1 MHTDNAAMGWLTSA
15 NGVLAHI
22 LRNRK
27 SADPLPTPEPDLLI
41 VRRGLSPAFYFFC
54 DVFARERGLQL
65 VPDRRAKERR
75 RHQRATASID
85 RRQHDRRQLFSQWSK
100 EDFIVVRD
108 PRRSSRTSE
117 S

>member
-1 MHTDNAAMGWLTSA
+1 MNWLTSA

-27 SADPLPTPEPDLLI
+27 PVDIPPTPEPELLI
-41 VRRGLSPAFYFFC
+41 VRGGLSPAFYFFC
-54 DVFARERGLQL
+54 DVFARERGLRL
-65 VPDRRAKERR
+65 VPDRREKERR

-85 RRQHDRRQLFSQWSK
+85 RRQDARRQRFSQWLK
-100 EDFIVVRD
+100 EDFIVVRN
-108 PRRSSRTSE
+108 PRHPSRTPE

>member
-1 MHTDNAAMGWLTSA
+1 MSWLTSA

-27 SADPLPTPEPDLLI
+27 PADIPPTPEPELLI
-41 VRRGLSPAFYFFC
+41 VRPGLSSAFYFFC
-54 DVFARERGLQL
+54 DVFARERGLRL

-75 RHQRATASID
+75 RHQRATSID
-85 RRQHDRRQLFSQWSK
+85 RRQHDRRQRFSQWSK
-100 EDFIVVRD
+100 EDFIVVRN
-108 PRRSSRTSE
+108 PRHPSRTSE